1 MPNYRE
7 NDGQFT
13 DGTYDKG
20 WATLNRRTPSRGAV
34 GGSRVRQ
41 IADSQNLSEGIR
53 LGVVDTSKLKPK
65 RVRQAFG
72 RE

>member
-1 MPNYRE
+1 MGRN
-7 NDGQFT
+7 NKDFQDGH
-13 DGTYDKG
+13 YDKG
-20 WATLNRRTPSRGAV
+20 WATLNRTTPSRGAV

-41 IADSQNLSEGIR
+41 IADSQNLSESIR
-53 LGVVDTSKLKPK
+53 LGVVDTSGLKPK